1 MLGPDGAACAC
12 AGELRQAEVSASTAS
27 APRGAGISAMRQGET
42 LAWLKIA
49 GKAQALV
56 LGVIFAVPSAY
67 LLVVVSRMAYEA
79 ETDQPNQ

>member
-1 MLGPDGAACAC
+1 
-12 AGELRQAEVSASTAS
+12 
-27 APRGAGISAMRQGET
+27 MRQGET
-42 LAWLKIA
+42 LAWLRIA

-56 LGVIFAVPSAY
+56 LGVIFAVPSDY